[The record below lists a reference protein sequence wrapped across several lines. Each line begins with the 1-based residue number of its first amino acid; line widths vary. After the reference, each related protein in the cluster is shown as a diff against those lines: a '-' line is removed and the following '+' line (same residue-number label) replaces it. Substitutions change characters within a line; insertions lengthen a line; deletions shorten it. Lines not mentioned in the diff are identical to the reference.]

1 MKTILPVSLV
11 TSVGTKIWVAQSENG
26 CTIFSKSW
34 IINLVY
40 TSEENCLTSDERECK
55 MICTFCW
62 KWCNF
67 FKARQSHWGVWIKC
81 CRMLKY
87 HQTEGGE
94 AGIDILHNKIW
105 PKIVNPCCTVLYTC
119 ILRSTF
125 SLHRGDYRAQ
135 TFHNS
140 TFVVSIKL

>member
-40 TSEENCLTSDERECK
+40 TSEEDCLTSDVREFK

-62 KWCNF
+62 NWCNF

-81 CRMLKY
+81 CRMHKY
-87 HQTEGGE
+87 HQTEGGRNWHSSQQN
-94 AGIDILHNKIW
+94 LT
-105 PKIVNPCCTVLYTC
+105 KIVNPCCTVLYTC

-125 SLHRGDYRAQ
+125 LCIEAHRAQ

-140 TFVVSIKL
+140 TSVVSIKL